1 MTVSHSVPAQL
12 RRWLVILTVLCGFAL
27 TMQPAL
33 AQDTQVKTPDE
44 PVATETVTAA
54 AAPEADAPSTEAVT
68 QEPKVDMNAGFDL
81 DDPAIQEALEQK
93 EAAEKA
99 LVDAINAQVEEQR
112 KAQSLEDSAADTGVK
127 KPSFIPTSAEE
138 AKALAKK
145 IWDKILGWL
154 SSPPFLAQLGA
165 IVAAWLISPFIAKRL
180 RRAIFLFRDPP
191 KPGDKLRVLRH
202 YLYEA
207 RELLRPALLIALL
220 SVFAIALKSSLGQDW
235 LVKLAQS
242 LAVVFLLYKAIKQ
255 FAPNELF
262 KKLGNFI
269 LIPLALLITFG
280 KYDDLLTFLDSIGLG
295 GMSLLTVIKL
305 GLFGGLF
312 FWLGNIG
319 NTKGQTALRSQE
331 TMDSGI
337 REIIAKFLQIAIFA
351 TAAIMALS
359 ASGIGL
365 GGLVV
370 IFSALSLGVGLGLQP
385 IAANFVSGLIILFDR
400 SVKVGDYVVLPDGQE
415 GFVEA
420 INMRSTTVE
429 TTDGKDIMVPNTQF
443 TEDAY
448 ENWTHKDPSQRYEV
462 EFLVSYDTDLDSLEG
477 ILMPAILNYDQLLR
491 TPEEPDLEFRKFE
504 DHGIKM
510 AIEFWADGVDDGPNK
525 FTSDIGFIIWRTLK
539 ANNIQMPLPQR
550 VVRTIK

>member
-1 MTVSHSVPAQL
+1 MTISQSILAQL
-12 RRWLVILTVLCGFAL
+12 RRWLVVLTVMCGLAV
-27 TMQPAL
+27 MSQSAL
-33 AQDTQVKTPDE
+33 AQDTPTETPDE
-44 PVATETVTAA
+44 PVAAETVTD
-54 AAPEADAPSTEAVT
+54 APETDAPPVETVT
-68 QEPKVDMNAGFDL
+68 PEPKADITAGFDL
-81 DDPAIQEALEQK
+81 EDPAIQEALEQK
-93 EAAEKA
+93 AAAEKA
-99 LVDAINAQVEEQR
+99 LVDALNAQVEEQR
-112 KAQSLEDSAADTGVK
+112 KAQSLESEEGAGVK
-127 KPSFIPTSAEE
+127 KPSIIPTSAEE

-191 KPGDKLRVLRH
+191 KPEDKLRALRH

-220 SVFAIALKSSLGQDW
+220 SVFAIALKASLGQDW

-262 KKLGNFI
+262 KKLGTFI

-280 KYDDLLTFLDSIGLG
+280 KFDDLLTFLDSIGLG
-295 GMSLLTVIKL
+295 AMSLLTVIKL

-319 NTKGQTALRSQE
+319 NTKGQTALRSQDA
-331 TMDSGI
+331 MDSGI
-337 REIIAKFLQIAIFA
+337 REIVAKFLQIAIFG

-550 VVRTIK
+550 VVRNIK